1 MKESIKKAIDIL
13 HDLFKIGKTT
23 AKDLQISGDVATA
36 KRIKKAIKDRDL
48 KKLRKIVM
56 RGGILLGEKDIIGV
70 FQSKKNPSV
79 LVSVDFIINYRQM
92 FKIIRRYKRREG

>member
-1 MKESIKKAIDIL
+1 MPTFKKAIDII

-36 KRIKKAIKDRDL
+36 KRIKKAIFENDTPRL
-48 KKLRKIVM
+48 KKIVM

-92 FKIIRRYKRREG
+92 FKIIRRYKRKEG